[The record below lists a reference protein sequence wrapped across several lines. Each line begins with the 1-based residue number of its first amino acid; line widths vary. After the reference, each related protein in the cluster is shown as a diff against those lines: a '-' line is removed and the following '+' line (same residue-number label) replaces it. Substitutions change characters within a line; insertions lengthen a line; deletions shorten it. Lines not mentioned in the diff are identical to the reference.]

1 MSFLTIFVRPPGDLI
16 YYVLIIAIIMACVL
30 MAAGHHVRRGTRAT
44 ARLTIGLS
52 GAFAAWLLLMGG
64 ALVDVFGAGGG
75 LSSLQALERTAN
87 SIMIVALGWAFLTSD
102 RNAWDGYAN
111 RIAAALAAAAL
122 VLLVITGGALT
133 GGLAHAPS
141 AIVLLWLFAPIILL
155 AGGVALAIVHR
166 TTITDAPLK
175 IVFAAVLLSGYTAG
189 VVQYAQNDPNAVL
202 GSVRLAFAAAMG
214 VVAMIVYRALMGS
227 LVAQLRTIENNAQRP
242 PIVPPPTTQAER
254 SPVPQ
259 RAAPPSERESVQL
272 LRALGLMIEDT
283 QPAAIPLQLV
293 RATLEMLRAD
303 IGALIRVQDAN
314 YADMVVGYD
323 RTRKRLV
330 NGLALNLSD
339 QPTLQN
345 VIERLQQRPLFPDR
359 NQSELDDLYTR
370 IGIDKTGPSYF
381 QPLARDGKLNGVL
394 LVGFP
399 FSDRELSD
407 SESEALKGLG
417 VIAAGLLSLSDSAE
431 DMRLLA
437 EERAIQ
443 AMVQGVPLNALS
455 DEQVL
460 QARQSAMTELQKS
473 RADIDMLTDQVRL
486 MHQHLLRERER
497 LAMALSGTD
506 ADLSISQRITTLSQR
521 QISLRQER
529 DQLAE
534 RLRQMESALSGAAA
548 EGNDEALQSLIISLQ
563 SERDDLNAQRER
575 LERQLQELRSATA
588 NPLHASAIAAATAQT
603 MDAEQSSLEGER
615 DQLLHKFEAMQAQ
628 LQHFGLDGS
637 PSGIAQLISQ
647 LYGERASLMARIT
660 TLVSEKD
667 TLAQDRTRL
676 NQRLGQLRDSELQI
690 AQLQREIKNVASDR
704 EVIARQR
711 DLLKIQ
717 RDELVSRF
725 DAVKKFRERVT
736 ERIETLETQLKD
748 TQADYAELAAA
759 SSGSPA
765 GDGGSS
771 IVLELSRA
779 ASRIVELERE
789 LSAVR
794 FRMEAAGSGRDLTS
808 DETDM
813 LVGLAQELRTP
824 ITSMRGY
831 IDLMLKETVGILGDT
846 QRKFLQRVAVNASR
860 LSNMIEDLVR
870 ITALDAERIELQR
883 IDVDLVDVVEE
894 AVSEVHTALR
904 EKGIELDLDLA
915 AGVPPVI
922 GDPEALKQV
931 VLQLL
936 TNAYLVSPSDCV
948 MRVAV
953 NSHAFNGR
961 DNTPHAGV
969 LLVVE
974 DRGMGIAP
982 EDLPEV
988 FKRRFTGENPLVPG
1002 LGDTG
1007 VGLAIAKALVEM
1019 HNGQIWAESQP
1030 ETGTRFSVLLSAE
1043 TV

>member
-1 MSFLTIFVRPPGDLI
+1 MSFLTIFVHPPGDLI

-30 MAAGHHVRRGTRAT
+30 MAAGHHVRRGTRST
-44 ARLTIGLS
+44 ARLTIGLG

-64 ALVDVFGAGGG
+64 ALVNVVGSGGG
-75 LSSLQALERTAN
+75 LSSLQALERAAN
-87 SIMIVALGWAFLTSD
+87 MLMIISLGWAFLTSD
-102 RNAWDGYAN
+102 PNVWDSYAN
-111 RIAAALAAAAL
+111 RVAIGLAVAVI
-122 VLLVITGGALT
+122 VLLVFSGGVLNAGLT
-133 GGLAHAPS
+133 QAPA
-141 AIVLLWLFAPIILL
+141 AIVLLWLFSPIVLL

-166 TTITDAPLK
+166 EKITDAPLK

-214 VVAMIVYRALMGS
+214 VVAMILYRALVGA
-227 LVAQLRTIENNAQRP
+227 LVTQLRIIENNAQRP
-242 PIVPPPTTQAER
+242 PIVPPAASQAER

-259 RAAPPSERESVQL
+259 RAAVPSERESAQL

-314 YADMVVGYD
+314 YADVIVGYD
-323 RTRKRLV
+323 RTRKRMV

-370 IGIDKTGPSYF
+370 IGIDKTGPAYF
-381 QPLARDGKLNGVL
+381 QPLVRDGNLNGVL

-399 FSDRELSD
+399 FSDRELSE
-407 SESEALKGLG
+407 SEAEALKGLG

-443 AMVQGVPLNALS
+443 AIVQGVPLSTLT

-460 QARQSAMTELQKS
+460 QARQSAMIELQKS

-506 ADLSISQRITTLSQR
+506 ADLSVSQRITTLSQR
-521 QISLRQER
+521 QLNLRQER

-548 EGNDEALQSLIISLQ
+548 EGNDEALQTLITSLQ
-563 SERDDLNAQRER
+563 SERDDLMAQRER
-575 LERQLQELRSATA
+575 LERQLSELRSVSA
-588 NPLHASAIAAATAQT
+588 NPSQVSAVAAATART
-603 MDAEQSSLEGER
+603 MDAEQTSLEDER
-615 DQLLHKFEAMQAQ
+615 DQLLRKFEAMQGQ

-647 LYGERASLMARIT
+647 LYGERAALMGRIT
-660 TLVSEKD
+660 TLASEKD
-667 TLAQDRTRL
+667 TLAQERSKL
-676 NQRLGQLRDSELQI
+676 NQRLAQLRDSEQQI
-690 AQLQREIKNVASDR
+690 MQLQREIRNVAADR
-704 EVIARQR
+704 EAIARQR

-725 DAVKKFRERVT
+725 QAVRKFRERVM
-736 ERIETLETQLKD
+736 ERIEILETQLND
-748 TQADYAELAAA
+748 TRADYVELAANTA
-759 SSGSPA
+759 DTSAADGSGSL
-765 GDGGSS
+765 
-771 IVLELSRA
+771 VFELSRA

-789 LSAVR
+789 LSAAR
-794 FRMEAAGSGRDLTS
+794 FRLEAVGNGRELTS
-808 DETDM
+808 EETDM
-813 LVGLAQELRTP
+813 LIGLAQELRTP

-831 IDLMLKETVGILGDT
+831 VDLMLKESVGILGDM

-870 ITALDAERIELQR
+870 IAALDAGRVELQR
-883 IDVDLVDVVEE
+883 VDVDLVDVVED
-894 AVSEVHTALR
+894 AVTEVHTALR
-904 EKGIELDLDLA
+904 EKGIELDLELA
-915 AGVPPVI
+915 EGAPSVI
-922 GDPEALKQV
+922 GDPDALKQV

-936 TNAYLVSPSDCV
+936 TNAYLVSPSGSV

-953 NSHAFNGR
+953 S
-961 DNTPHAGV
+961 PHTFEGEDRKQHSGG

-974 DRGMGIAP
+974 NQGSGIAT
-982 EDLPEV
+982 EDLPDV
-988 FKRRFTGENPLVPG
+988 FQRRFTGENPLVPG

-1019 HNGQIWAESQP
+1019 HNGQIWVESQP
-1030 ETGTRFSVLLSAE
+1030 GSGTRFSVLLSAE
-1043 TV
+1043 TE

>member
-44 ARLTIGLS
+44 SRLTIGLG

-64 ALVDVFGAGGG
+64 ALVNVVGGG
-75 LSSLQALERTAN
+75 GGISSLQALERAAN
-87 SIMIVALGWAFLTSD
+87 MLMIIALGWAFLTTD
-102 RNAWDGYAN
+102 PNPWDAYAN
-111 RIAAALAAAAL
+111 RVAIGLAVAVI
-122 VLLVITGGALT
+122 VLLLFSGGALDA
-133 GGLAHAPS
+133 GLTQAP
-141 AIVLLWLFAPIILL
+141 AAVVLLWLFAPIVLL

-166 TTITDAPLK
+166 QTITDAPLK
-175 IVFAAVLLSGYTAG
+175 IVFSAVLLSGYTAG

-214 VVAMIVYRALMGS
+214 VVAMIAYRALMGA
-227 LVAQLRTIENNAQRP
+227 LVTQLRTIEVNAQRP
-242 PIVPPPTTQAER
+242 PIVAPAASQAER

-283 QPAAIPLQLV
+283 QPASIPLQLV
-293 RATLEMLRAD
+293 RAALEMLRAD

-314 YADMVVGYD
+314 YADVIVGYD

-330 NGLALNLSD
+330 NGLALNLSE

-345 VIERLQQRPLFPDR
+345 VIERHQQRPMFPDR

-370 IGIDKTGPSYF
+370 IGIDKTGPAYF
-381 QPLARDGKLNGVL
+381 QPLSRDGKLNGVL
-394 LVGFP
+394 LIGFP
-399 FSDRELSD
+399 FSDRELSE
-407 SESEALKGLG
+407 SEAEALKGLG

-443 AMVQGVPLNALS
+443 AMVQGVPLNTLS

-486 MHQHLLRERER
+486 MHRHLMRERER
-497 LAMALSGTD
+497 LATALSDTD

-521 QISLRQER
+521 QINLRHER

-534 RLRQMESALSGAAA
+534 RLRQMESALSGAAV
-548 EGNDEALQSLIISLQ
+548 EGNDEALQALITSLQ
-563 SERDDLNAQRER
+563 SERDDLMAQRER
-575 LERQLQELRSATA
+575 LERQLSELRAASS
-588 NPLHASAIAAATAQT
+588 NPSQVSEVAAATART
-603 MDAEQSSLEGER
+603 MDAEQTSLEGER
-615 DQLLHKFEAMQAQ
+615 DQLLKKFEAMQAQ

-647 LYGERASLMARIT
+647 LYSERASLMGRIT
-660 TLVSEKD
+660 TLASEKD
-667 TLAQDRTRL
+667 ALGQERSRL
-676 NQRLGQLRDSELQI
+676 NHRLTQLRDSEMQI
-690 AQLQREIKNVASDR
+690 LQLQREIKNVAADR
-704 EVIARQR
+704 EAVARQR

-725 DAVKKFRERVT
+725 QAVKKYRERVV
-736 ERIETLETQLKD
+736 ERIEMLENQLKE
-748 TQADYAELAAA
+748 TQADYSELASSTAPA
-759 SSGSPA
+759 STA
-765 GDGGSS
+765 DGGSAM
-771 IVLELSRA
+771 VFELSRA

-789 LSAVR
+789 LSATR
-794 FRMEAAGSGRDLTS
+794 FRLEAMGDGRGLTD
-808 DETDM
+808 DETAM
-813 LVGLAQELRTP
+813 LVGLVQELRTP
-824 ITSMRGY
+824 MTSMRGY
-831 IDLMLKETVGILGDT
+831 VDLMLKESVGILGDM
-846 QRKFLQRVAVNASR
+846 QRKFLQRVAVNVGR

-870 ITALDAERIELQR
+870 VTALDAERIELQR
-883 IDVDLVDVVEE
+883 VDVDLVEVVEDS
-894 AVSEVHTALR
+894 VTEVHTALR
-904 EKGIELDLDLA
+904 EKGIELSLELA
-915 AGVPPVI
+915 EGVPSVI
-922 GDPEALKQV
+922 GDPDALRQV

-936 TNAYLVSPSDCV
+936 TNAYLVSPSGSV

-953 NSHAFNGR
+953 SPHAFMGE
-961 DNTPHAGV
+961 DKKQHPGA

-974 DRGMGIAP
+974 DQGRGIEP
-982 EDLPEV
+982 EDLPDV
-988 FKRRFTGENPLVPG
+988 FQRRFTGENPLVPG

-1007 VGLAIAKALVEM
+1007 VGLAIAKSLVEL
-1019 HNGQIWAESQP
+1019 HNGQIWVDSQP
-1030 ETGTRFSVLLSAE
+1030 GSGARFSVLLSAE
-1043 TV
+1043 AE

>member
-30 MAAGHHVRRGTRAT
+30 MAAGHHMRRGTRST

-64 ALVDVFGAGGG
+64 ALVNVLGSGGG

-87 SIMIVALGWAFLTSD
+87 ILMIIALGWAFLTMEMSV
-102 RNAWDGYAN
+102 WDAYAN
-111 RIAAALAAAAL
+111 RVAVGLAVATLALL
-122 VLLVITGGALT
+122 VLS
-133 GGLAHAPS
+133 GGLVNGELAQAPTS
-141 AIVLLWLFAPIILL
+141 VVLLWLFLPILLL
-155 AGGVALAIVHR
+155 AGGVALAMVQR
-166 TTITDAPLK
+166 YTVSDAPLK
-175 IVFAAVLLSGYTAG
+175 VVFAAVLLSGYTAG

-214 VVAMIVYRALMGS
+214 VTAMIVYRALMGT
-227 LVAQLRTIENNAQRP
+227 LVVQLRTIENNAQRP
-242 PIVPPPTTQAER
+242 PIVPPASQSER

-259 RAAPPSERESVQL
+259 RPPSLAERESVQL

-283 QPAAIPLQLV
+283 QPSAVPLQLV
-293 RATLEMLRAD
+293 RAALEMLRAD

-314 YADMVVGYD
+314 YADIVVGYD
-323 RTRKRLV
+323 RTRRRLV

-370 IGIDKTGPSYF
+370 IGIDKTGPAYF
-381 QPLARDGKLNGVL
+381 QPLARDGKLSGIL

-399 FSDRELSD
+399 FSDRELT
-407 SESEALKGLG
+407 EAEAEALKGLG

-431 DMRLLA
+431 EMRLLA

-443 AMVQGVPLNALS
+443 AMVQGVPLNSLT

-460 QARQSAMTELQKS
+460 QARHSAMIELQKS

-486 MHQHLLRERER
+486 MHQHLMRERER
-497 LAMALSGTD
+497 LATALSGTD

-521 QISLRQER
+521 QINLRQER

-534 RLRQMESALSGAAA
+534 RLRQMESALSGAVA
-548 EGNDEALQSLIISLQ
+548 EGDDEALQTLVTSLQ
-563 SERDDLNAQRER
+563 SERDDLIAQRQR
-575 LERQLQELRSATA
+575 LERQLDELRTVSA
-588 NPLHASAIAAATAQT
+588 NPAQASAIAAATART
-603 MDAEQSSLEGER
+603 MDAEQTSLEDER
-615 DQLLHKFEAMQAQ
+615 DQMLRKFELMKAQ

-637 PSGIAQLISQ
+637 PSGIAQLVSQ
-647 LYGERASLMARIT
+647 LYSERAGLMARIT
-660 TLVSEKD
+660 TIASEKE
-667 TLAQDRTRL
+667 TLAQERAKL
-676 NQRLGQLRDSELQI
+676 NQRLVQLRDSEQQI
-690 AQLQREIKNVASDR
+690 TQLQREIKNVASDR

-717 RDELVSRF
+717 RDELAGRF
-725 DAVKKFRERVT
+725 DAVKKFRERVM
-736 ERIETLETQLKD
+736 ERIETLEAQLKS
-748 TQADYAELAAA
+748 TQTDYVQLASNPSA
-759 SSGSPA
+759 SA
-765 GDGGSS
+765 DGGASS

-789 LSAVR
+789 LSAMR
-794 FRMEAAGSGRDLTS
+794 LRLESASGGRDLT
-808 DETDM
+808 DEQTDM
-813 LVGLAQELRTP
+813 LLGLVQELRTP
-824 ITSMRGY
+824 MTSMRGY
-831 IDLMLKETVGILGDT
+831 IDLMLKESVGILGDM
-846 QRKFLQRVAVNASR
+846 QRKFLQRVAINASR

-870 ITALDAERIELQR
+870 VTALDAERVELQQ
-883 IDVDLVDVVEE
+883 ISVDFVEVVED
-894 AVSEVHTALR
+894 AVTEVHTALR
-904 EKGIELDLDLA
+904 EKGIELDLDLTE
-915 AGVPPVI
+915 GIPSLT
-922 GDPEALKQV
+922 GDPDALKQV

-936 TNAYLVSPSDCV
+936 TNAYLVSPSGSVIRMALC
-948 MRVAV
+948 
-953 NSHAFNGR
+953 
-961 DNTPHAGV
+961 PHHFEGEDRKQQLAV

-974 DRGMGIAP
+974 DQGSGIAS
-982 EDLPEV
+982 EDLPDV
-988 FKRRFTGENPLVPG
+988 FQRRFTGENPLVQG

-1019 HNGQIWAESQP
+1019 HHGQIWVESQLG
-1030 ETGTRFSVLLSAE
+1030 EGTRFSVLLSA
-1043 TV
+1043 TA

>member
-16 YYVLIIAIIMACVL
+16 YYVLIIAIIMACLL
-30 MAAGHHVRRGTRAT
+30 MAAGHHVRRGTRST
-44 ARLTIGLS
+44 ARLTIGLG

-64 ALVDVFGAGGG
+64 ALVDVLGGGGG
-75 LSSLQALERTAN
+75 LASLQSLERTAN
-87 SIMIVALGWAFLTSD
+87 TLMIIALGWAFLTSD
-102 RNAWDGYAN
+102 PNVWDAYAN
-111 RIAAALAAAAL
+111 RMAIALATAAI
-122 VLLVITGGALT
+122 VLLVLSGAVLNSGLT
-133 GGLAHAPS
+133 ESPAAV
-141 AIVLLWLFAPIILL
+141 VLLWLFAPIILL
-155 AGGVALAIVHR
+155 AGGVALAVVHR

-189 VVQYAQNDPNAVL
+189 VVQYAQNDANAVL

-214 VVAMIVYRALMGS
+214 VVAIIVYRALMGA
-227 LVAQLRTIENNAQRP
+227 LVKQLRTIENNAQRP
-242 PIVPPPTTQAER
+242 PIMPAVATQAER

-259 RAAPPSERESVQL
+259 RAAAPSERESIQL

-283 QPAAIPLQLV
+283 QPSAIPLQLV

-314 YADMVVGYD
+314 YADVIVGFD
-323 RTRKRLV
+323 RTRRRMV

-345 VIERLQQRPLFPDR
+345 VIERQQQRPLFPDR

-370 IGIDKTGPSYF
+370 IGIDTTGPSYF
-381 QPLARDGKLNGVL
+381 QPLSRDGKLNGIL

-399 FSDRELSD
+399 FSDRELSE

-443 AMVQGVPLNALS
+443 AMVQGVPLSALT

-460 QARQSAMTELQKS
+460 HARQSAMTELQKS

-506 ADLSISQRITTLSQR
+506 VDLSISQRITTLSQR

-548 EGNDEALQSLIISLQ
+548 DGNDEVLQTLIISLQ
-563 SERDDLNAQRER
+563 SERDDLIAQRER
-575 LERQLQELRSATA
+575 LERQLNELRSVSA
-588 NPLHASAIAAATAQT
+588 NPSRASEIAAATART

-615 DQLLHKFEAMQAQ
+615 DQMLHKFEAMQAQ
-628 LQHFGLDGS
+628 LRHFGLDGS

-647 LYGERASLMARIT
+647 LYGERAALMARVT
-660 TLVSEKD
+660 TLASEKD
-667 TLAQDRTRL
+667 TLAQDRFKL
-676 NQRLGQLRDSELQI
+676 NQRLVQLRDSEQQI
-690 AQLQREIKNVASDR
+690 TQLQREIKNVASDR
-704 EVIARQR
+704 EVLARQR

-725 DAVKKFRERVT
+725 EAVKKYRERVVD
-736 ERIETLETQLKD
+736 RIEALEAQLKD
-748 TQADYAELAAA
+748 TQADYVELAASTSA
-759 SSGSPA
+759 SSA
-765 GDGGSS
+765 GDGSNTM
-771 IVLELSRA
+771 VFELSRA

-789 LSAVR
+789 LSAMR
-794 FRMEAAGSGRDLTS
+794 FRMEATGSGRALTG

-813 LVGLAQELRTP
+813 LIGLAQELRTP

-831 IDLMLKETVGILGDT
+831 VDLMVKETVGILGDM
-846 QRKFLQRVAVNASR
+846 QRKFLQRVAVNVSR

-870 ITALDAERIELQR
+870 VTALDAERVDLQR
-883 IDVDLVDVVEE
+883 IDVNLVEIVED
-894 AVSEVHTALR
+894 AVTEVHTALR
-904 EKGIELDLDLA
+904 EKGIELDLELA
-915 AGVPPVI
+915 DGVPSVI
-922 GDPEALKQV
+922 GDPDALKQV

-936 TNAYLVSPSDCV
+936 TNAYLVSPSGSV
-948 MRVAV
+948 LHVAV
-953 NSHAFNGR
+953 S
-961 DNTPHAGV
+961 PHPFEGDGKQHSGAM
-969 LLVVE
+969 LVVA
-974 DRGMGIAP
+974 DQGGGIDSD
-982 EDLPEV
+982 DLPDV
-988 FKRRFTGENPLVPG
+988 FQRRFAGENPLLAG

-1019 HNGQIWAESQP
+1019 HHGQIWVESQP
-1030 ETGTRFSVLLSAE
+1030 HNGTRFSVLLSAE
-1043 TV
+1043 TE